1 MIQALRIQKGMKCC
15 FSFFSFLFSL
25 FSPLLFPILPLSF
38 FFFFSMVL
46 GTLHSERESDLF
58 VLSVQMQ
65 GSSVLKNMLQSP
77 QPCSGSAIYHLWD
90 LAQIN

>member
-1 MIQALRIQKGMKCC
+1 ML
-15 FSFFSFLFSL
+15 FFFLFFILS
-25 FSPLLFPILPLSF
+25 SPLPIPTPFL
-38 FFFFSMVL
+38 FFFFSVVL

-77 QPCSGSAIYHLWD
+77 PPHSGSAIYHLWD

>member
-1 MIQALRIQKGMKCC
+1 ML
-15 FSFFSFLFSL
+15 FFFLFFPFFFILS
-25 FSPLLFPILPLSF
+25 SPLPHPTPFL

-65 GSSVLKNMLQSP
+65 GSSILKNMLQSP